1 MKNFKRVFI
10 IVLDSFGIGAQPDAH
25 LFGDEGADT
34 LRSLCATGRLSVP
47 NLTALG
53 LGNIEGVECIE
64 AAENPLA
71 KHARLMELSLG
82 KDTTVGHFELMGIYS
97 EKPMPTYPEG
107 FPEELLAEFSGQ
119 IGRGVLCNRPYS
131 GTEVIRDFG
140 KEHER
145 SGNLIVYTSADSV
158 FQIAAHES
166 VVPLSELYSIC
177 KTAREMLTGEH
188 AVGRVIARPFI
199 GREGNYTRTANR
211 KDFSLAPP
219 KPTALNA
226 IKDAGLEVIG
236 VGKIG
241 DIFALSGIS
250 RSIPTH
256 SNEEG
261 MDVLLSLISEDF
273 TGLSFVNLVEFDSHY
288 GHRQDAVGYA
298 EALNAFDRRL
308 GEVLP
313 RLGKGDLLMICADHG
328 CDPSDKSTDHTR
340 EYTPLLIYGNGVTP
354 ENLGTCKGF
363 FSVGRTA
370 AAALGVDFTGDGGA
384 VMIR

>member
-47 NLTALG
+47 NLVALG

-64 AAENPLA
+64 AAEKPLA
-71 KHARLMELSLG
+71 KHARLMELSRG

-97 EKPMPTYPEG
+97 GRPMPTYPEG
-107 FPEELLAEFSGQ
+107 FPEELLAEFSRRV
-119 IGRGVLCNRPYS
+119 GRGILCNRPYS

-140 KEHER
+140 REHER
-145 SGNLIVYTSADSV
+145 TGDLIVYTSADSV

-166 VVPLSELYSIC
+166 VVPLTELYSIC
-177 KTAREMLTGEH
+177 KTARELLTGEH

-199 GREGNYTRTANR
+199 GTEGNYTRTANR

-219 KPTALNA
+219 KATALNA

-273 TGLSFVNLVEFDSHY
+273 SGLCFVNLVEFDSHY

-313 RLGKGDLLMICADHG
+313 RLGEGDLLMICADHG
-328 CDPSDKSTDHTR
+328 CDPSDESTDHTR
-340 EYTPLLIYGNGVTP
+340 EYTPLLIYGDGVIP
-354 ENLGTCKGF
+354 ENLGTCQGF

-370 AAALGVDFTGDGGA
+370 AAALGVDYAGE
-384 VMIR
+384 